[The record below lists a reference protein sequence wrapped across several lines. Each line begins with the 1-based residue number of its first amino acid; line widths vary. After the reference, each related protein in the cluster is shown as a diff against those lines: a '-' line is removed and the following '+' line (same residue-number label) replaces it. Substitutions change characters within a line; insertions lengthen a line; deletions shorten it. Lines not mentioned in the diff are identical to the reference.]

1 MIALYGLDDRHP
13 PTCTCKGC
21 AGLVALADSGFD
33 IRIRRMPADVVAD
46 FMEAVYTQRITRTD
60 LHEGLFREYYSRMKN
75 HAEAGWGRRFSDAG
89 TAEEWE
95 FTQRIERN
103 LREFAAH
110 KHAAITS
117 DLRTLLVGADG
128 AKRDRKE
135 WEKEASSIVKRHNGL
150 YLRAELETA
159 TQAAQAAE
167 SWQEFERR
175 KYLYPNLRYET
186 AGDERVR
193 ESHRALDGKVR
204 AVDDPFWDL
213 YYPPNGWR
221 CRCKVIQTDEAVTEG
236 GEVDFDPPKGFRD
249 NVGKTGNLFGK
260 DHPYFNQAPLDA
272 ERISQNAERL
282 HAKISRE
289 DVRTWAKAAEF
300 SLRLPQLKAPVTMS
314 QREVK
319 TITGKPHH
327 NAPGRNELLYVLAL
341 LGDKLRY
348 LGSAADDGSHR
359 QVKAWHYYSLKV
371 GAVEYFLNIWR
382 LMLDDGTERL
392 GIHAITDT
400 KPDFG
405 GP

>member
-1 MIALYGLDDRHP
+1 MIALYGLEDKHP

-33 IRIRRMPADVVAD
+33 VRIRRMPAEVVAD
-46 FMEAVYTQRITRTD
+46 FLEAVYTQRITRTD
-60 LHEGLFREYYSRMKN
+60 LHEGLFREYYSRLKN
-75 HAEAGWGRRFSDAG
+75 HAEAGWGRRFNSVE
-89 TAEEWE
+89 TAAEWE

-110 KHAAITS
+110 KHATITS
-117 DLRTLLVGADG
+117 DLRTLLVGKDG
-128 AKRDRKE
+128 AKLDRKA
-135 WEKEASSIVKRHNGL
+135 WEKEAARVVKRHNGL

-193 ESHRALDGKVR
+193 ESHKSLDGTVR
-204 AVDDPFWDL
+204 TVDDPFWDM

-236 GEVDFDPPKGFRD
+236 GEVDFDPPKGFRG
-249 NVGKTGNLFGK
+249 NVGKTGNLFGD

-289 DVRTWAKAAEF
+289 DVRAWAKAAEF
-300 SLRLPQLKAPVTMS
+300 SLQLPQLSAPVRLTAG
-314 QREVK
+314 EVK
-319 TITGKPHH
+319 TVTGKPHRES
-327 NAPGRNELLYVLAL
+327 ASRNELLYVLAL
-341 LGDKLRY
+341 LADRLRY
-348 LGSAADDGSHR
+348 IGTAAEAGRHPN
-359 QVKAWHYYSLKV
+359 VAAWYYYSLNI
-371 GAVEYFLNIWR
+371 GGIDYYLNLWKI
-382 LMLDDGTERL
+382 LGEGERI
-392 GIHAITDT
+392 GIHAITDYP
-400 KPDFG
+400 PDFG